1 MIYPTITAV
10 PERGGWSI
18 YRHDS
23 RDERVRVAWVA
34 GKRAEV
40 AAEVERLRAEIA
52 AKRPVV
58 CATCRRETLPGL
70 IEDDECPACNAAR
83 YAPKDKERTGSIPG
97 R

>member
-58 CATCRRETLPGL
+58 CATCRRETERGL
-70 IEDDECPACNAAR
+70 LEPSLTQCDAVCPACSFDEHR
-83 YAPKDKERTGSIPG
+83 VE
-97 R
+97 